1 MINILFKIGCYSAE
15 MTLNRHMYTRQNQ
28 YVKITSILIVEKRQR
43 QILVA
48 TTTYEFVQ
56 KNDSDNFLRWSG
68 DKGTQKDAT
77 RRQDYPPW
85 KASLMHV
92 VWP

>member
-48 TTTYEFVQ
+48 TTYEFVQ

-77 RRQDYPPW
+77 R
-85 KASLMHV
+85 
-92 VWP
+92 